1 MGSLNQSLEARAL
14 IFDLFGVVISF
25 DENSVYRRL
34 ASHCR
39 DPQLTF
45 PAIQGLVSTP
55 ELITG
60 QWTLEH
66 LHQKLASEQ
75 GLSLSLQQ
83 FTETWLTP
91 NTAAMPGVA
100 ELLFELRGR
109 YRLVLLSNVDR
120 FYLEVI
126 RNQHPEL
133 ANFEVQLVSC
143 ELGFAKPSE
152 AAFQAALQ
160 ACESP
165 ASECFFIDDKP
176 DNVAAAL
183 RLGIRSHVFTDI
195 HSLRA
200 SLDAVGVQTIPTRLD
215 SA

>member
-1 MGSLNQSLEARAL
+1 LNQSREVRAL

-45 PAIQGLVSTP
+45 PSIQGLVSTP

-66 LHQKLASEQ
+66 LHQKLAIEQ

-83 FTETWLTP
+83 FTESWLTSY
-91 NTAAMPGVA
+91 TAAMSGVA

-120 FYLEVI
+120 YYLEVI

-143 ELGFAKPSE
+143 ELGFAKP
-152 AAFQAALQ
+152 AAQAFRAALQ

-165 ASECFFIDDKP
+165 ASECFFIDDKAE
-176 DNVAAAL
+176 NVAAAR
-183 RLGIRSHVFTDI
+183 RLGIRGHVFTDI
-195 HSLRA
+195 HSLRTT
-200 SLDAVGVQTIPTRLD
+200 LDTVGVQTNSTRPD
-215 SA
+215 CV